1 MTQVHVRIRVGA
13 ETYALPVEHV
23 LEVGELPELGAV
35 PGSGPALLG
44 VLNLRGR
51 VLPTFDLARTFG
63 IPREGR
69 PSPLVVAK
77 EGTRLAGLAVDE
89 VIDVAPLAGAMQ
101 ESETSYL
108 AGSMLDDGTLVGV
121 IDGHGMF
128 AALEQKVAA

>member
-13 ETYALPVEHV
+13 ETYALPVENV
-23 LEVGELPELGAV
+23 LEVGELPEVGAV

-69 PSPLVVAK
+69 PSHLVVTK
-77 EGTRLAGLAVDE
+77 EGGRIAGLAVDE
-89 VIDVAPLAGAMQ
+89 VIDVAPLAAPVQ
-101 ESETSYL
+101 ESEASYL
-108 AGSMLDDGTLVGV
+108 AGSMLDNGTLVGV
-121 IDGHGMF
+121 IDADSMF
-128 AALEQKVAA
+128 AALERQVAG